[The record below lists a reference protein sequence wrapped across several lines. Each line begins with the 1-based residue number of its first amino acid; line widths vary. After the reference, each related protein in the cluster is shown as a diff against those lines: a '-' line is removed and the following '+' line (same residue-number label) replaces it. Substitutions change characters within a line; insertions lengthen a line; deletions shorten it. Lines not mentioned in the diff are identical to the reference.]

1 MTLLIRSASSARLE
15 IVGNDTTLKPIY
27 VGDFKEF
34 GLVTIRNNTTLKPI
48 RRVVLDGAGFGYHQK
63 QHNSQTH
70 PPRCT

>member
-34 GLVTIRNNTTLKPI
+34 GLVTIRNNTTLKH
-48 RRVVLDGAGFGYHQK
+48 AHTA
-63 QHNSQTH
+63 N
-70 PPRCT
+70 RCCNGLVTI

>member
-34 GLVTIRNNTTLKPI
+34 GLVTIRNNTTLKPSSARKSPPSRLVTI
-48 RRVVLDGAGFGYHQK
+48 RNNTTLKLSAFA
-63 QHNSQTH
+63 N
-70 PPRCT
+70 